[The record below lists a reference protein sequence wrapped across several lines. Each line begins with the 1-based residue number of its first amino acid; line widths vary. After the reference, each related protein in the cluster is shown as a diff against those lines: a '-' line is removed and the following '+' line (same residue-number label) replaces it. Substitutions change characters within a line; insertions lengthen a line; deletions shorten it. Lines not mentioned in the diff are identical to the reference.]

1 MVRVTEILS
10 ILDYGAPKDRM
21 ELQAPAGRLLHRHVL
36 TKLAGFYLP
45 PPHPYILHYVNK
57 TLVWCER
64 MIEEIIIVNG
74 RPAVEIK
81 LVDSKLGLIGHG
93 DIIAAL
99 RGYKYPY
106 VLDFKRVSSLH
117 WITRLQLAAY
127 HHMAEQMLRRKLCRA
142 AVHIPV
148 NGEIKMWEP
157 PSRVEDDWAGFLNCM
172 MLYGVSKS

>member
-1 MVRVTEILS
+1 MVRVTEVLS

-21 ELQAPAGRLLHRHVL
+21 ELAAGAGKLVHRHVL
-36 TKLAGFYLP
+36 TQLAGYYLP

-64 MIEEIIIVNG
+64 MIEEIVFLNG
-74 RPAVEIK
+74 RPAIEFEV
-81 LVDSKLGLIGHG
+81 VDTKLGLKGHL
-93 DIIAAL
+93 DLVAIL

-127 HHMAEQMLRRKLCRA
+127 HNMAERKLRKKLCRA
-142 AVHIPV
+142 AIHIPV
-148 NGEIKMWEP
+148 QGEIKMWEP
-157 PSRVEDDWAGFLNCM
+157 TTRVEDDWAGFLNCM
-172 MLYGVSKS
+172 MLYGVSKR

>member
-1 MVRVTEILS
+1 MVRVTEVLS

-21 ELQAPAGRLLHRHVL
+21 ELQAGVGKLVHRHVL

-64 MIEEIIIVNG
+64 MIEEVIG
-74 RPAVEIK
+74 VEIEVK
-81 LVDSKLGLIGHG
+81 DSKLGLVGHI
-93 DIIAAL
+93 DL
-99 RGYKYPY
+99 VVKLKGYRLPY
-106 VLDFKRVSSLH
+106 VLDLKRVSSLH

-127 HHMAEQMLRRKLCRA
+127 HKMATQKWRRQFARA

-148 NGEIKMWEP
+148 QGEIKMWEP